1 MNETSRARACRV
13 FTWMLTAATLLVAAL
28 LMLQCAAIYFT
39 GTAPSN
45 LTETGVY
52 IQPVYSREIVAEWF
66 SQIAWAVWLW
76 LALLLA
82 VLAIRQPGAGEVLK
96 PPLANQ
102 LALLQLRTEAT
113 PEMLRQQKKRRL
125 IHAVCAAACALC
137 LAPAALY
144 LTDLTHFASRDL
156 EPVMG
161 AMMLHI
167 TPWILA
173 AFVCIMVCEQLSHQ
187 SMLLEIR
194 AAKQAPKRQ
203 PEAASVQSA
212 KARGV
217 ARAALY
223 MAAAAMLIA
232 GVLNGGMRDVLVK
245 AVNICT
251 ECIGLG

>member
-1 MNETSRARACRV
+1 M
-13 FTWMLTAATLLVAAL
+13 
-28 LMLQCAAIYFT
+28 
-39 GTAPSN
+39 
-45 LTETGVY
+45 Y
-52 IQPVYSREIVAEWF
+52 IQPVYSREIVAERF
-66 SQIAWAVWLW
+66 SQIAWLW

-113 PEMLRQQKKRRL
+113 PEMLRQHKKRRL

-217 ARAALY
+217 ARAA
-223 MAAAAMLIA
+223 AMLIA